1 MNPIPSLLLIAALFS
16 TAFFGSISSV
26 VANPNEP
33 SIIIRHSENKT
44 FYEYK
49 VDGELVEIKVVPKVG
64 PSYYL
69 VPDENDSMKRKSTSN
84 LTVPKW
90 VIFSW

>member
-1 MNPIPSLLLIAALFS
+1 MNLIRTLLLI
-16 TAFFGSISSV
+16 TAVFVSVFGAIASV
-26 VANPNEP
+26 SANPNEP
-33 SIIIRHSENKT
+33 SIHIRHSDDKT

-49 VDGELVEIKVVPKVG
+49 VNGELVEIKVVPKVG
-64 PSYYL
+64 PTYYL
-69 VPDENDSMKRKSTSN
+69 VPTEDDEMKRQKDSN

>member
-1 MNPIPSLLLIAALFS
+1 MNPIRSLLIIVVL
-16 TAFFGSISSV
+16 FGSVFGAIASV
-26 VANPNEP
+26 SANPNEP
-33 SIIIRHSENKT
+33 SIHIRHSEDKT

-49 VDGELVEIKVVPKVG
+49 VNGELVEIKVVPKVG
-64 PSYYL
+64 ATYYL
-69 VPDENDSMKRKSTSN
+69 IPAEDDSMKRMKQSN